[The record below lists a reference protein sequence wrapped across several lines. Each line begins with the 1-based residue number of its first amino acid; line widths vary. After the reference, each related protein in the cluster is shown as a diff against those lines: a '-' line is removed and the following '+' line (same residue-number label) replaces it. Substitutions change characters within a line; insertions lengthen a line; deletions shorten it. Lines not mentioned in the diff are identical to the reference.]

1 MSYSGFNIPK
11 KEDKK
16 TISSRAKYKI
26 SLIVSEWN
34 SQITNKLLE
43 GAVKTLTSNGII
55 NENISITKVPG
66 SFELIFACKN
76 LINKDFDAV
85 IAIGCIIQGETRHFE
100 FVSSAVLNGIK
111 DLNIISDIPII
122 LCVSTD
128 DNISQSIDRSGGKYN
143 KGEDSAIAALKM
155 ITFNQ

>member
-1 MSYSGFNIPK
+1 MCAKQIFNNNSDFSIENANK
-11 KEDKK
+11 L
-16 TISSRAKYKI
+16 KI
-26 SLIVSEWN
+26 ACVISEWHN
-34 SQITNKLLE
+34 KITEKLFD
-43 GAVKTLTSNGII
+43 GAKNTLIKNGIL
-55 NENISITKVPG
+55 EKNISKINVPG
-66 SFELIFACKN
+66 SFELVFACKN
-76 LINKDFDAV
+76 LIDKNFDAV

-100 FVSSAVLNGIK
+100 FVSNAVLNGIK

>member
-1 MSYSGFNIPK
+1 MCAKQFDHSN
-11 KEDKK
+11 KEFKLLNPDKL
-16 TISSRAKYKI
+16 KI
-26 SLIVSEWN
+26 ACVVSDWHN
-34 SQITNKLLE
+34 QITQKLFI
-43 GAVKTLTSNGII
+43 GAKNILIKNGVQ
-55 NENISITKVPG
+55 EKNISKINVPG

-76 LINKDFDAV
+76 LINENIDAV

-100 FVSSAVLNGIK
+100 FVSNAVLNGIK

>member
-1 MSYSGFNIPK
+1 MSA
-11 KEDKK
+11 KEFEESNKDLELLNPDKL
-16 TISSRAKYKI
+16 KI
-26 SLIVSEWN
+26 ACVVSEWHN
-34 SQITNKLLE
+34 EITEKLFN
-43 GAVKTLTSNGII
+43 GAKNILIKNGVQ
-55 NENISITKVPG
+55 EKNISKINVPG

-76 LINKDFDAV
+76 LINKNFDSV

-100 FVSSAVLNGIK
+100 FVSKAVVNGIK
-111 DLNIISDIPII
+111 DLNVISDIPII

>member
-1 MSYSGFNIPK
+1 MSAKQFEYFN
-11 KEDKK
+11 EDFEALNLDKL
-16 TISSRAKYKI
+16 KI
-26 SLIVSEWN
+26 ACVVSEWHN
-34 SQITNKLLE
+34 EITEKLFM
-43 GAVKTLTSNGII
+43 GAKNILIKNGVQ
-55 NENISITKVPG
+55 EKNISKINVPG
-66 SFELIFACKN
+66 SFELIFACKS
-76 LINKDFDAV
+76 LINKNIDAV

-100 FVSSAVLNGIK
+100 FVSNAVLNGIK

-128 DNISQSIDRSGGKYN
+128 DNISQSIDRSGGRYN

>member
-1 MSYSGFNIPK
+1 MSAKQSEYFNKDFEVLNP
-11 KEDKK
+11 DKL
-16 TISSRAKYKI
+16 KI
-26 SLIVSEWN
+26 ACVVSEWHN
-34 SQITNKLLE
+34 EITEKLFS
-43 GAVKTLTSNGII
+43 GAKNILTKNGVK
-55 NENISITKVPG
+55 EKNISKINVPG

-100 FVSSAVLNGIK
+100 FVSNAVLNGIK

-128 DNISQSIDRSGGKYN
+128 DNISQSFDRSGGKYN

-155 ITFNQ
+155 ITFSQ